1 MLASVRL
8 VQFHYAHAA
17 FNLILHYF
25 SFSYLPPSSRL
36 PSSSS
41 CPARS
46 CKSTLAW
53 SLSPPALSSHLQQNS
68 IGIKFS
74 PSSVTAAISPPPLL
88 YRLGLWEETVAMAA
102 VQSHSGPSV
111 LKRAWWS
118 SSAHKDYPL
127 RLPPPPALLLQTS
140 VNRISMLIRSK
151 KNPYFNHRLPLV
163 SSHPLIPSGH
173 VVLASRNQPSL
184 NVAVPLVHLLNH
196 PLVPA
201 PGKSEWTLVSILQ
214 EMSPPSVMT

>member
-1 MLASVRL
+1 MHMQRL
-8 VQFHYAHAA
+8 SW
-17 FNLILHYF
+17 ILHYF
-25 SFSYLPPSSRL
+25 SFAYLPPSSRL
-36 PSSSS
+36 PSPSS

-53 SLSPPALSSHLQQNS
+53 SLSPPALSSHLQQNL

-88 YRLGLWEETVAMAA
+88 YHLGLWEETVAMAA